1 MSVHGELVTEMVQ
14 NVVGG
19 CVEMTSVGENQMGGD
34 EEIRDVFGGDV
45 AGDWLVAAG
54 GAVVLEKSLVVDW
67 INPHELE
74 NSLAEGGV
82 GGAEVG

>member
-1 MSVHGELVTEMVQ
+1 MSVHGELVTQMVQ

-19 CVEMTSVGENQMGGD
+19 RVETTGVGENKMGGY
-34 EEIRDVFGGDV
+34 EEIWDVFGGDV
-45 AGDWLVAAG
+45 TGDWLVAAG

-74 NSLAEGGV
+74 DSLAEGGV
-82 GGAEVG
+82 GGAKVG